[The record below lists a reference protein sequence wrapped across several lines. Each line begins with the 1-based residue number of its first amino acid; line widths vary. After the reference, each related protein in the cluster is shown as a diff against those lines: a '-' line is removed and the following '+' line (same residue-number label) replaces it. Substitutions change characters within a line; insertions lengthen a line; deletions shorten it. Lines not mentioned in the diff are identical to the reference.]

1 MKIYETP
8 PQGFTAQVE
17 IAACYLEIDHKLLLL
32 QRAHG
37 KFEPGKWGV
46 PAGKLERHETAEEA
60 AKRELF
66 EETGI
71 SSSQIQY
78 INSLY
83 MRKPEMDYIYHL
95 FKVPLDQMPEVH
107 LSEEHLDYRWVSA
120 TDRETMPLMAGA
132 EEALQNYYDFLL
144 RL

>member
-1 MKIYETP
+1 MEIYKTP

-17 IAACYLEIDHKLLLL
+17 IAACYLEIDNKLLLL

-46 PAGKLERHETAEEA
+46 PAGKLERHETAQEA

-83 MRKPEMDYIYHL
+83 MRTPAMDYIYHT
-95 FKVPLDQMPEVH
+95 FKVPLDQMPEVQ
-107 LSEEHLDYRWVSA
+107 LSDEHLDYRWASA
-120 TDRETMPLMAGA
+120 TDRETMALMSGA
-132 EEALQNYYDFLL
+132 EEALQSYYDKVVPI
-144 RL
+144 